1 MSVAGKTLHV
11 VRVAEWTR
19 VRWAGNEACMG
30 GILNPQRKRP
40 LWGCKIGKEGMRG
53 GRRNSAFHKNGVLV
67 LKKESVAWTGSTCSS
82 SSSGYCGGGSSSG
95 GGCYCGGGSSISSS
109 GGGSSISSSGG
120 GSSISSSGGGGSSIS
135 SSGGGSSISSSS
147 GGSSISSSGGGSSIS
162 SSGGGSSISSSSGG
176 SSKAVHVKKSHSG
189 TDVVPLILINLAF
202 SCRSSSPQPAHYTN

>member
-82 SSSGYCGGGSSSG
+82 SSGYCGGGSSSN

-120 GSSISSSGGGGSSIS
+120 GSSISSSGGGGSSI
-135 SSGGGSSISSSS
+135 
-147 GGSSISSSGGGSSIS
+147 
-162 SSGGGSSISSSSGG
+162 SSSGG